1 MKDAIGNTFGR
12 LKVESVYLDEKRMY
26 RTRCRCNCGSI
37 CFPQYSALVSGAT
50 KSCGC
55 LRREVTSK
63 NRTRHGAS
71 KDSGRWAEYGIW
83 AAIKTRCT
91 NSSSKAYKHYGGR
104 GITICKRWSDS
115 FLNFVAD
122 MGRRPNKYSQIDR
135 VDNNLGYFPENCVW
149 TSAKINVRHRRN
161 TKMLTV
167 KGVNKPVAEWAEEI
181 GVKYTTLNSRI
192 LRGTQSEEKLMAPT
206 NR

>member
-1 MKDAIGNTFGR
+1 
-12 LKVESVYLDEKRMY
+12 MY

-149 TSAKINVRHRRN
+149 TSAKINVTR
-161 TKMLTV
+161 
-167 KGVNKPVAEWAEEI
+167 GEI
-181 GVKYTTLNSRI
+181 LFPKTAIGAL
-192 LRGTQSEEKLMAPT
+192 LDELTQSTHERFLETLQR
-206 NR
+206 NGIVIR